1 MSRAQAGGAVHSPV
15 GDGSGG
21 LDRMRARVGAL
32 FSSRA
37 EVEAVEE
44 RAETRR
50 QGTTEVADLVARRPA
65 VVSGVLRSV
74 TLRPRQGV
82 RALEAG
88 LFDGSGTLDLVWL
101 GRRVIAGIEPGR
113 RMRVS
118 GFVCMAHG
126 RPTMFNPRYE
136 LKPRAGE

>member
-1 MSRAQAGGAVHSPV
+1 MTPDPAAAVVHVPADDTSGPLV
-15 GDGSGG
+15 RWRERIGS
-21 LDRMRARVGAL
+21 L

-37 EVEAVEE
+37 EIEAVEE

-50 QGTTEVADLVARRPA
+50 QGTTAVADLVERRPA

-82 RALEAG
+82 LALEAA

-101 GRRVIAGIEPGR
+101 GRREIVGIEPGR
-113 RMRVS
+113 RLRVS

>member
-1 MSRAQAGGAVHSPV
+1 MTRVRAADAVAASA
-15 GDGSGG
+15 DARSGG
-21 LDRMRARVGAL
+21 LDRLRARVSAL

-37 EVEAVEE
+37 EIEAVEE
-44 RAETRR
+44 REETRR
-50 QGTTEVADLVARRPA
+50 QGTTEVADLVERRTA
-65 VVSGVLRSV
+65 VVSGVLQSV

-82 RALEAG
+82 LALEAG

-101 GRRVIAGIEPGR
+101 GRREIAGIEPGR

-118 GFVCMAHG
+118 GFVCKAHG

-136 LKPRAGE
+136 LMPRAGE